1 MNARF
6 AALARWETALAAGIA
21 AVLLYGF
28 LAVPGFWSSSNLS
41 LALQASMPTA
51 IVCLGL
57 ALVLMTGQIDISVA
71 SVLAL
76 SSTLLG
82 KLYGAGVPLGLAI
95 VAALAAGAAAGA
107 LNGLLVARLRLPSLV
122 VTLGTLALFRGIC
135 FIVLGD
141 QQVSAWPSGFTS
153 LSSGSVGGS
162 FLTWSM
168 VLFAVLLAVLTL
180 AFEGTWLGRTIH
192 AIGRSPDASRFAG
205 IRVDRVT
212 FGVFV
217 LSGVLAA
224 AAGVVET
231 ARLSSASPANGTGLE
246 LDVIAIVLLGGVSI
260 FGGRGS
266 LTGVVLSLALVI
278 GLRNVL
284 ALEGVGGDVQ
294 QVVIGALL
302 VGSVLATNVA
312 TGLRRARVRR
322 LPTPPPAERAA

>member
-1 MNARF
+1 MSARL
-6 AALARWETALAAGIA
+6 ARLARWETALAACLA

-28 LAVPGFWSSSNLS
+28 FAVPGFWSSSNMS

-82 KLYGAGVPLGLAI
+82 KLYGSGAPLWLAI
-95 VAALAAGAAAGA
+95 AAALAAGVAAGS
-107 LNGLLVARLRLPSLV
+107 LNGLLIARFGLPSLV

-153 LSSGSVGGS
+153 LSSGSVAGG
-162 FLTWSM
+162 FLTWSV
-168 VLFAVLLAVLTL
+168 VLFAVLLALL
-180 AFEGTWLGRTIH
+180 ALVFEATWVGRTIQ
-192 AIGRSPDASRFAG
+192 AIGRSADASRFAG
-205 IRVDRVT
+205 IRVGRVT
-212 FGVFV
+212 FAVFV
-217 LSGVLAA
+217 LSGLLAA
-224 AAGVVET
+224 VAGVVET

-246 LDVIAIVLLGGVSI
+246 LDVIAIVLLGGISI
-260 FGGRGS
+260 FGGRGT
-266 LTGVVLSLALVI
+266 LAGVVLSLGLVI
-278 GLRNVL
+278 ALRNVL
-284 ALEGVGGDVQ
+284 GLEGVGGDVQ

-302 VGSVLATNVA
+302 VGSVLVTNVA
-312 TGLRRARVRR
+312 AGARRARVRP
-322 LPTPPPAERAA
+322 LPPPPAQAAG